1 MNGEVLMSASAT
13 LTVAF
18 QGVRGAFGEEA
29 VCAYFE
35 QEMGTQPEKYAYHSF
50 ADVFAAVV
58 AGTVEY
64 GVVPLENSQTGGIDE
79 VYDLLNRHELFIVG
93 EINLPINQCLMCLP
107 GQRLGD
113 IKRVLSHPQALA
125 QCEEYLQ
132 TLDVEVSA
140 AYNTAGSA
148 KVIREESL
156 RNTAAIAGKQAAELY
171 QLEIL
176 ASNIQTIKDNY
187 TRFIVLGRVPLPCF
201 AGEAKTMLAV
211 AVDQRQDALSRCL
224 AVFAAHS
231 LPLLRVET
239 RPSRQHA
246 WEYIFFL
253 EFAGHYED
261 PCIRSALADLASTTS
276 RHKFLGSFLRAI

>member
-1 MNGEVLMSASAT
+1 MNGKALLST
-13 LTVAF
+13 ILTVAF
-18 QGVRGAFGEEA
+18 QGVPGAFGEEA

-35 QEMGTQPEKYAYHSF
+35 QEMGIQLEKAAYHSF
-50 ADVFAAVV
+50 AAVFAAVV
-58 AGTVEY
+58 AGTVDY
-64 GVVPLENSQTGGIDE
+64 GVVPLENSQTGGIDD
-79 VYDLLNRHELFIVG
+79 VYDLLNQYDLFIVA

-107 GQRLGD
+107 GQHLGD
-113 IKRVLSHPQALA
+113 IKRVLSHPQALS

-132 TLDVEVSA
+132 TLGVEVSA

-148 KVIREESL
+148 KTIREENL
-156 RNTAAIAGKQAAELY
+156 RDAAAIAGKRAAELY

-176 ASNIQTIKDNY
+176 ACNIQTIKDNY
-187 TRFIVLGRVPLPCF
+187 TRFIVLGREPLPYF
-201 AGEAKTMLAV
+201 AGDAKTMLTV
-211 AVDQRQDALSRCL
+211 AVKHQQGALSHCL
-224 AVFAAHS
+224 AVFAAHN

-261 PCIRSALADLASTTS
+261 PRISCALADLATTTS
-276 RHKFLGSFLRAI
+276 HYKLLGSFLRAV